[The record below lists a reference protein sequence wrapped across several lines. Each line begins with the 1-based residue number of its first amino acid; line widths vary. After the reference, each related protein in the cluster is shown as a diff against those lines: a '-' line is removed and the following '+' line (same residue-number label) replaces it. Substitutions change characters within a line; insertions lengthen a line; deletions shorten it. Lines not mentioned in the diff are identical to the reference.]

1 MYDSFVA
8 LYMRSSP
15 IIHLR
20 GVDSSLGD
28 AMIERLLRTHACI
41 VVPSSSVDELT
52 SRYSTDL
59 EFGDCELFGS
69 EQVPFAEGHRLFLM
83 GLGPFNVPSDDERGF
98 DVDGLEI
105 ALALPGHLGIETEHE
120 WIDSHIEVHD
130 LLPRRQ
136 DSVWQLSRFDSWME
150 SLQSSGSVV
159 ADESSVFW
167 WVSDIDVADALV
179 RILLSDEPFPSQ
191 MKMSGRRSWSEA
203 QTLEELSLLYNRTV
217 AGRTGRFSVE
227 HLTAAPTPSI
237 EVQSLIVQPKLPMD
251 VDENARKRPDL
262 SPLHDLL
269 HRIDGDG
276 WRPLVSIRTAL
287 MHSLADYIE

>member
-1 MYDSFVA
+1 
-8 LYMRSSP
+8 MRSTP
-15 IIHLR
+15 IVHLR
-20 GVDSSLGD
+20 GIDSSLGD

-41 VVPSSSVDELT
+41 VVPHSTVEELT
-52 SRYSTDL
+52 ARYSADL
-59 EFGDCELFGS
+59 EFGECELYGS
-69 EQVPFAEGHRLFLM
+69 DQVPFEAGHRLFLM
-83 GLGPFNVPSDDERGF
+83 GLGPFTAPSDGERGF

-105 ALALPGHLGIETEHE
+105 VLALPGHLGIETEHE

-136 DSVWQLSRFDSWME
+136 DLVWQSPRFQAWME
-150 SLQSSGSVV
+150 SLRSSGTVT
-159 ADESSVFW
+159 ANESLQYW

-179 RILLSDEPFPSQ
+179 RILLSDEPFSSE
-191 MKMSGRRSWSEA
+191 MKISGRRSWSEE

-237 EVQSLIVQPKLPMD
+237 EVQSLIVQPNLPMD

-262 SPLHDLL
+262 SPLHNLL

-276 WRPLVSIRTAL
+276 WRPLVPIRTAL